1 MGSIRQQISVDAS
14 SRAVWD
20 LLTTV
25 EGVTSWWVEDAR
37 LDARDG
43 GRIVVGRT
51 VKGEEDQDVRQEDR
65 GSFHQVR
72 PTRAIEIAWD
82 NSGNGPLAGTRL
94 EFQVGRGDGETKVHV
109 VQSGAG
115 LDDDARR
122 QEAEGL
128 WKAALLKLRSKLES

>member
-1 MGSIRQQISVDAS
+1 MGSIRQQIAVEAS

-51 VKGEEDQDVRQEDR
+51 VDEVRQEDR
-65 GSFHQVR
+65 GSFHHVR

-82 NSGNGPLAGTRL
+82 PSGTGPLAGTRL

-109 VQSGAG
+109 VQSGTP
-115 LDDDARR
+115 LDDEARR
-122 QEAEGL
+122 ADVEAL
-128 WKAALLKLRSKLES
+128 WKGALLKLRGKLEG

>member
-51 VKGEEDQDVRQEDR
+51 VDEVRQEDR
-65 GSFHQVR
+65 GSYHQVR
-72 PTRAIEIAWD
+72 PTRTVEVAWD
-82 NSGNGPLAGTRL
+82 TSGSGPLAGTRL

-109 VQSGAG
+109 VQTGVA

-122 QEAEGL
+122 VEVESF
-128 WKAALLKLRSKLES
+128 WKAALLKLRAKLEA

>member
-1 MGSIRQQISVDAS
+1 MGSIRQQISVEAS

-51 VKGEEDQDVRQEDR
+51 VEDVRQEDR
-65 GSFHQVR
+65 GSYHQVR

-82 NSGNGPLAGTRL
+82 VSGTGPLAGTRL

-109 VQSGAG
+109 VQTGAA

-122 QEAEGL
+122 AEVEGA
-128 WKAALLKLRSKLES
+128 WKAALLKLRAQLEA